1 MLDGLYSEFL
11 KLKRTGYYI
20 TILLVGLICLQFIT
34 MNKHMLSS
42 LNWYGYFSKFEFIAF
57 SIFFTLA
64 IPNII
69 GIIFI
74 REFRYKTAPIE
85 FSYPN
90 GRFGA
95 FINKFLMSIIV
106 IAIIYLMSYIFI
118 VLKGIIFL
126 KTPLALAPLINHFKI
141 FMISFIFQVALA
153 PMAIL
158 VALMGKSTIISSVY
172 SLALIIGN
180 ANYLLGN
187 KYSDYIFSILP
198 AAPVA
203 KLRTPILEVPI
214 PVNMVISNTDI
225 YIGISIF
232 VLGILGCVLF
242 YRKANIY

>member
-20 TILLVGLICLQFIT
+20 AITLVGLICLQFSTI
-34 MNKHMLSS
+34 NKQMASS
-42 LNWYGYFSKFEFIAF
+42 LNWYGYFFKFEFIAF
-57 SIFFTLA
+57 SIFFALV

-106 IAIIYLMSYIFI
+106 TAIIYLMSYIFI

-126 KTPLALAPLINHFKI
+126 KDTLSLAPLINHFKI
-141 FMISFIFQVALA
+141 FMISFIFQVALI

-158 VALMGKSTIISSVY
+158 VALMGKSMIVSSIY
-172 SLALIIGN
+172 SIALIIGN

-203 KLRTPILEVPI
+203 KLRTSICEASI
-214 PVNMVISNTDI
+214 PVNMVISNNDI
-225 YIGISIF
+225 YMGIFVF
-232 VLGILGCVLF
+232 VLGILGCILF